1 MTAMRDLA
9 HAQALVRE
17 ALAFRP
23 TPADAV
29 ALADGLAAD
38 RVGLG
43 PLWQLLVG
51 ANLLPFAGVLL
62 DWHGAGER
70 LEASQAAFLRASTE
84 QNAVRQAVLLRR
96 AAEATRRLASQGI
109 EATWLKGAWI
119 SARIVERPAMRY
131 MEDIDLLV
139 ATAQFDAARSALVA
153 MGFERELAA
162 DAVDPRIPS
171 IALRRPD
178 TIPGADGQLRIDLH
192 RGVAASADEVWDA
205 DAFWTSTMPT
215 RIGATTV
222 RVPSPSAGLLIAAV
236 HAFKH
241 GYDTRHRWSAV
252 ADASAIVRAAGSS
265 LDLSWLDDRIDDPR
279 AAIALY
285 LLLGMCADPADACA
299 RDAVATIRARATTRV
314 ETAGLRA
321 AADRVLHHGQRLRP
335 ITGRDFSLMAIGEQ
349 LSPLAAA
356 RRFLSSAARRRR
368 RHAAAAPLASAR
380 GGGGGA
386 AGTAFGR
393 LNWRYAYTTFLVGR
407 LASRCAMTPTRR
419 RDP

>member
-23 TPADAV
+23 TPADAF

-171 IALRRPD
+171 IALSQSMLAFHDEVVPYWETAEHFGPGVVRRLLEVGWPVDVVMNVNFPSRPPGGVTEVEVTRQGFRD
-178 TIPGADGQLRIDLH
+178 THIRTFDKRTDLRGRDYYWMGFSGKLSRPEDGTDLKAIYEGKISITPLHIDLTH
-192 RGVAASADEVWDA
+192 RESVNKLKGLIGGVPPKS
-205 DAFWTSTMPT
+205 
-215 RIGATTV
+215 
-222 RVPSPSAGLLIAAV
+222 
-236 HAFKH
+236 
-241 GYDTRHRWSAV
+241 
-252 ADASAIVRAAGSS
+252 
-265 LDLSWLDDRIDDPR
+265 
-279 AAIALY
+279 
-285 LLLGMCADPADACA
+285 
-299 RDAVATIRARATTRV
+299 
-314 ETAGLRA
+314 
-321 AADRVLHHGQRLRP
+321 
-335 ITGRDFSLMAIGEQ
+335 
-349 LSPLAAA
+349 
-356 RRFLSSAARRRR
+356 
-368 RHAAAAPLASAR
+368 
-380 GGGGGA
+380 
-386 AGTAFGR
+386 
-393 LNWRYAYTTFLVGR
+393 
-407 LASRCAMTPTRR
+407 
-419 RDP
+419 